1 MKHIIEKIKS
11 AVQTNPAHFYSDSV
25 EPILDT
31 LYWHYCEDV
40 GIDSPESKTA
50 KSNFNAALESLP
62 IDLINRIYTLAVTMN
77 AEETRVA
84 FHAGVKLG
92 VQLMMEVQRKNS

>member
-40 GIDSPESKTA
+40 GIETPESKTA
-50 KSNFNAALESLP
+50 NSNFNAARWCMAAMCPTVWRYHHLR
-62 IDLINRIYTLAVTMN
+62 NRIYWTW
-77 AEETRVA
+77 
-84 FHAGVKLG
+84 KYY
-92 VQLMMEVQRKNS
+92 